1 MPQSR
6 MQCIEAQENTPVW
19 DDAQG
24 AAAIYERSIQ
34 SACHSHVCNALKLK
48 KTPLCGM
55 MPSEGLLYMSA
66 QFNRHA
72 TVTYVMH

>member
-1 MPQSR
+1 

-34 SACHSHVCNALKLK
+34 SACHIRVCNALKLK
-48 KTPLCGM
+48 KTPLC
-55 MPSEGLLYMSA
+55 
-66 QFNRHA
+66 
-72 TVTYVMH
+72 V